1 MNTFFPMT
9 QVLNAALNA
18 QHSQCSKRPG
28 HEQNQVK
35 DQMTWGRN
43 PTADI
48 LEGEKEFRIL
58 MELPGVQ
65 PDSLD
70 ISLENQTLSVKAVR
84 ETEVPEGFEVVR
96 HERAAKSDFHR
107 TFNLGNSVDAEG
119 IEAAF
124 DQGVLTLTL
133 PKSQQGLPRKIEVK

>member
-18 QHSQCSKRPG
+18 QHSHRPVR
-28 HEQNQVK
+28 ELNQV
-35 DQMTWGRN
+35 TGGRN
-43 PTADI
+43 PQADV

-65 PDSLD
+65 PGDLD
-70 ISLENQTLSVKAVR
+70 ISLENQTLSVKANR

-96 HERAAKSDFHR
+96 HERAAKAEFHR
-107 TFNLGNSVDAEG
+107 TFNLGNGVEAEG

-124 DQGVLTLTL
+124 DNGVLTLTL
-133 PKSQQGLPRKIEVK
+133 PKSQQSLPRKIEVK